1 MTPKLDTDADENPE
15 DVASAEPPSWALGP
29 DEVMTLG
36 LSGEYLYAV
45 KNLPPS
51 LCNPNSTDST
61 REAADCSQDD
71 FPGDFSFGQ
80 ILPCTD
86 ALVVLMEIQIHVLL
100 TFLSGSIRGH
110 RQPHPTAAHHFEP
123 PPWRTAGR
131 TKSLPLHHAGHD
143 GSPDTGPGAALQFH
157 QEPPTQA

>member
-1 MTPKLDTDADENPE
+1 MTPKLDTDADENENPE
-15 DVASAEPPSWALGP
+15 DVASSEPPSWALGP

-71 FPGDFSFGQ
+71 FPGEMLVKFS
-80 ILPCTD
+80 L
-86 ALVVLMEIQIHVLL
+86 ANYSRAEIKPK
-100 TFLSGSIRGH
+100 F
-110 RQPHPTAAHHFEP
+110 
-123 PPWRTAGR
+123 
-131 TKSLPLHHAGHD
+131 
-143 GSPDTGPGAALQFH
+143 
-157 QEPPTQA
+157 